1 MEHANGMLLFF
12 ALKKRLNSPH
22 IRLPVCPVSQYLGF
36 KAMSGSDKCL
46 QGQSPD
52 EQDYLRYFRSYSF
65 ISHQRSMLEDHK
77 RTTAYYRA
85 ILENRR
91 QFEGK
96 VVLDVGT
103 GSGILAM
110 FAARAGA
117 RKVYAVEATSMADHA
132 RDLIQANQ
140 LDSIVTVI
148 QGTMETV
155 ELPEKVDIIISEWM
169 GYLLLRESMLDSVL
183 FARDRYLK
191 PGGALYPSHA
201 RLFWAPMR
209 SRESAERKEALDRV
223 MEHWEWFLL
232 DMKNLYNIDMD
243 VLSKPYLLEQKQN
256 YLGGGEWADVHP
268 DQILGDALASET
280 LDLHRISIEELKAG
294 VAGEGVIAFHGHE
307 PIDAICG
314 WFDVSFRG
322 SPENPADHPIDLDTA
337 PEAKGATHWGQT
349 VFMLQPALRPQPGN
363 KLSLRFAVFRR
374 DDYQRLLRVQL
385 EARVLPSG
393 DSMKQEFGVD

>member
-1 MEHANGMLLFF
+1 
-12 ALKKRLNSPH
+12 
-22 IRLPVCPVSQYLGF
+22 
-36 KAMSGSDKCL
+36 MSGSEKCL

-52 EQDYLRYFRSYSF
+52 QQDYLRYFQSYAL

-77 RTTAYYRA
+77 RTSAYHRA
-85 ILENRR
+85 ILDNRR

-117 RKVYAVEATSMADHA
+117 RKVYAVEATSMAEQA
-132 RDLIQANQ
+132 RRLIKANQ
-140 LDSIVTVI
+140 LDNIVTVI

-183 FARDRYLK
+183 VARDRFLK
-191 PGGALYPSHA
+191 PGGAMYPSHA
-201 RLFWAPMR
+201 RLIWAPIKA
-209 SRESAERKEALDRV
+209 RESAERKADFDRV
-223 MEHWEWFLL
+223 MDHWEWFLM
-232 DMKNLYNIDMD
+232 DMKNNYSIDMD
-243 VLSKPYLLEQKQN
+243 VLTLPYIAEQKQN

-268 DQILGDALASET
+268 DQLLSEPLASSV
-280 LDLHRISIEELKAG
+280 LDLHRITIEELKAG
-294 VAGEGVIAFHGHE
+294 VLGEGTVTLKGQD

-337 PEAKGATHWGQT
+337 PDAEGATHWGQT
-349 VFMLQPALRPQPGN
+349 IFMVQPPLVPQSGDQLALN
-363 KLSLRFAVFRR
+363 FAVFRR
-374 DDYQRLLRVQL
+374 EDYERLLRVRLGLRLASTGTTVQ
-385 EARVLPSG
+385 
-393 DSMKQEFGVD
+393 QEYKVD